1 MPKTKCSDP
10 AYVAGTIA
18 NNATV
23 CRQFARFLGGDVIAS
38 DDNSC
43 TVMRARPELSITI
56 LGRPYAAMAMF
67 EYQSP
72 DTGGITLNTGE
83 VPMRQ
88 REVNPFIDSLRD
100 DDILVTTIQT
110 HWLFDRP
117 RLVSVHFEAVR
128 DPLAFAQAVAGAIT
142 TLTAATGRADD
153 DDGD

>member
-1 MPKTKCSDP
+1 MPKNKN
-10 AYVAGTIA
+10 AAAAFVAGTIA
-18 NNATV
+18 NNTSV
-23 CRQFARFLGGDVIAS
+23 CRQFARIIGGDVIDSS
-38 DDNSC
+38 DDSC

-56 LGRPYAAMAMF
+56 LGRPYEANAMF

-83 VPMRQ
+83 VPLLQ

-100 DDILVTTIQT
+100 DDILVTTVQT

-128 DPLAFAQAVAGAIT
+128 DPLVFAQAIADAFTV
-142 TLTAATGRADD
+142 LTGRGDD
-153 DDGD
+153 DAD